1 MCLTAIPS
9 AVFAS
14 GAMKPNIKLALS
26 LSCIPVALAGIS
38 QGATLLPMTTVKVDT
53 ILSAPGTAPTL
64 GAVQISTGSV
74 RADVTAPPSNG
85 PSSGTISSQSSG
97 SSATS
102 GATEEGTTAGRTTG
116 ATEGGTTSGGHKAGT
131 NESAS
136 TGAAA
141 TGGTRKGK
149 TVPVGGTTATSAK
162 GVIPPPEIT
171 YANPGAFHLNVEAG
185 YASKHIWRGIDLAQ
199 FTSFNYLDKQ
209 ECPKANS
216 DVTFIG
222 ANVTYNGFLFGLKY
236 IETIDDNF
244 NPFFA
249 PLASTLDSY
258 SELVLS
264 ANYTRMLVGSDWLQG
279 TVGLDFY
286 YYPNDEFWGV
296 SNQGMAYV
304 RFSSPHYKW
313 AQPFVEFFYNFA
325 IDSTGACLS
334 AEGLIPDQVKYPG
347 ATTYR
352 GATGSQLVEGCGFEL
367 GVNGGDRVWANDNM
381 SLALTYSVSTI
392 YKSGYAFEN
401 DGFSQLIMT
410 LGAPV
415 TIGQHLTITPSVSYV
430 EGLAHISPQAHT
442 AFPVSASA
450 AEIWNSPG
458 WVAVVKANW
467 QF

>member
-1 MCLTAIPS
+1 
-9 AVFAS
+9 
-14 GAMKPNIKLALS
+14 MKPNMKLALS
-26 LSCIPVALAGIS
+26 LSCIPLALAGAS
-38 QGATLLPMTTVKVDT
+38 YGATLLPLPTVKVDT
-53 ILSAPGTAPTL
+53 VLSTGPAATI

-74 RADVTAPPSNG
+74 RADGTAPPTNGPASGQISPQVSGTPQTSGTPGEATSSGQAAGTAAEG
-85 PSSGTISSQSSG
+85 PSS
-97 SSATS
+97 AHK
-102 GATEEGTTAGRTTG
+102 GATNEPATNGT
-116 ATEGGTTSGGHKAGT
+116 
-131 NESAS
+131 
-136 TGAAA
+136 AAA
-141 TGGTRKGK
+141 PANRSTRKGQ
-149 TVPVGGTTATSAK
+149 VAPTTATSAK

-171 YANPGAFHLNVEAG
+171 YQNPGAFHLNVDAG

-199 FTSFNYLDKQ
+199 FTSFNYLAAKKDNLSI
-209 ECPKANS
+209 PNS
-216 DVTFIG
+216 DVTFVG
-222 ANVTYNGFLFGLKY
+222 ANVTYNGFLFGIKY
-236 IETIDDNF
+236 IQTIDDTF

-249 PLASTLDSY
+249 PYATTLDSY

-279 TVGLDFY
+279 TLGVDFY

-296 SNQGMAYV
+296 SNQGMVYL

-313 AQPFVEFFYNFA
+313 AQPFLELFYNFA
-325 IDSTGACLS
+325 IDSTGA
-334 AEGLIPDQVKYPG
+334 GLAAAGLTPDQTKYPG

-367 GVNGGDRVWANDNM
+367 GVSGGDRVWANDTM

-410 LGAPV
+410 VGAPI
-415 TIGQHLTITPSVSYV
+415 TFGSHLTITPSVSYV
-430 EGLAHISPQAHT
+430 EGLAHIAPQQHAVV
-442 AFPVSASA
+442 PGGGSQ

-458 WVAVVKANW
+458 WVAVVKASW